1 MPIILPINAEIPW
14 GPARPSALPP
24 RWLQEHSRIREA
36 SPGVV
41 KSQLAMD
48 RYLWKKSSS
57 WGRWNILF
65 IGKKPSKVQDFFHP
79 EYQCHSCG
87 HSHPCV
93 PATLIPIWD
102 GLFNM
107 KPNRWAISS
116 RSIWHPFFLQIRLC
130 GMISYINS
138 TTHHSSDFSAQLA
151 SAFLFCPFAT
161 YHEKH
166 RRNCARSK
174 LEMPNPPA
182 SPGSEFHL
190 SPESPTPGLNFRRS
204 RLTCLP
210 VMWPGSPT
218 IRVLW
223 PSCRQVQGK
232 VWTNMAQT
240 CCPLDQTPVGWSFL
254 VLMQV
259 RCMSQF
265 EVIFRQSKKRPQS
278 AQNTWVIS
286 VVSSPKRNVP

>member
-79 EYQCHSCG
+79 EYQCHSYG

-116 RSIWHPFFLQIRLC
+116 RSIWHPFFLQVRLC
-130 GMISYINS
+130 GMMSHINS

-166 RRNCARSK
+166 RCNCARSK

-190 SPESPTPGLNFRRS
+190 SPESPTLGLNFRRS

-218 IRVLW
+218 IKGESMDHYG
-223 PSCRQVQGK
+223 P
-232 VWTNMAQT
+232 NML
-240 CCPLDQTPVGWSFL
+240 PPGSNSSWL
-254 VLMQV
+254 VIPRMQV
-259 RCMSQF
+259 RCRSQF
-265 EVIFRQSKKRPQS
+265 GVIFRQSKKRPQS

-286 VVSSPKRNVP
+286 VVSSPRRNVP